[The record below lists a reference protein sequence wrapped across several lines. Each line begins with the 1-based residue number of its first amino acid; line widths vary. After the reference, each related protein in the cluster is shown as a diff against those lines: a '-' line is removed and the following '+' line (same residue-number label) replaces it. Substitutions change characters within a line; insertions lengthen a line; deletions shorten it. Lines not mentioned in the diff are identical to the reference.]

1 MLLEEVMLKA
11 MLVECCFVD
20 TDDADE
26 YKSIG
31 AKKMASAICKGI
43 TGQVGNEDDDMK
55 NYDEI
60 INEMGRR
67 NCIFERG
74 GENFKK
80 SDDL

>member
-1 MLLEEVMLKA
+1 

-43 TGQVGNEDDDMK
+43 TGQAGNEDDDMK
-55 NYDEI
+55 I
-60 INEMGRR
+60 MM
-67 NCIFERG
+67 
-74 GENFKK
+74 K
-80 SDDL
+80 L